1 MGLKIEFDI
10 KHFRKEMD
18 QLAAEIDNDI
28 FESLQQAG
36 EDFVAGA
43 RNMKKSEGG
52 FGDVTGNLRSSIG
65 YAIRRN
71 GEIIFGNFDGNS
83 TGVAAAK
90 RAIDEVEKNNG
101 LQLIGVAGMDYASAV
116 ESKGFNVISYQGLM
130 LMVDLTDYMKEIEKK
145 YNK

>member
-18 QLAAEIDNDI
+18 QLAAEIDNDV

-36 EDFVAGA
+36 EDFVTGA

-52 FGDVTGNLRSSIG
+52 FGDVTGALRSSIG
-65 YAIRRN
+65 YAIRRD
-71 GEIIFGNFDGNS
+71 GVIIHGDFKGNS

-90 RAIDEVEKNNG
+90 QAIEEVEKIEG

-116 ESKGFNVISYQGLM
+116 ESKGFNVITFQSELM
-130 LMVDLTDYMKEIEKK
+130 LVDLTDYMKEIEKK

>member
-10 KHFRKEMD
+10 KHFRKQMD
-18 QLAAEIDNDI
+18 QLAAEIDKDV

-36 EDFVAGA
+36 EDFVTGS
-43 RNMKKSEGG
+43 RGMKKHEGG

-90 RAIDEVEKNNG
+90 RAIDEVEKIQG
-101 LQLIGVAGMDYASAV
+101 LQLIGVAGMNYASEV
-116 ESKGFNVISYQGLM
+116 ESRGYNVITYHSGL
-130 LMVDLTDYMKEIEKK
+130 LMVDLTDYMREIQNK
-145 YNK
+145 YNR

>member
-18 QLAAEIDNDI
+18 QLAAEIDNDV

-36 EDFVAGA
+36 EDFVTSA

-52 FGDVTGNLRSSIG
+52 FGDVTKALRSSIG
-65 YAIRRN
+65 YAIRRD
-71 GEIIFGNFDGNS
+71 GVIIHGDFKGNS

-90 RAIDEVEKNNG
+90 QAIEEVEKIEG

-116 ESKGFNVISYQGLM
+116 ESKGFNVITFQSDLM
-130 LMVDLTDYMKEIEKK
+130 LVDLTDYMKEIEKK

>member
-1 MGLKIEFDI
+1 MAIKIELDI
-10 KHFRKEMD
+10 KHFRKEMN
-18 QLAAEIDNDI
+18 QLAAEIDKDI

-36 EDFVAGA
+36 EDFVTGA
-43 RNMKKSEGG
+43 RSMKKTEGG

-90 RAIDEVEKNNG
+90 RAIDEVEKIKG

-116 ESKGFNVISYQGLM
+116 ESKGLNVITYQGMVM
-130 LMVDLTDYMKEIEKK
+130 LVDLTDYMRTIEKK
-145 YNK
+145 YNR

>member
-1 MGLKIEFDI
+1 MGLKIELDI

-18 QLAAEIDNDI
+18 QLAAEIDKDI

-36 EDFVAGA
+36 EDFVTGA

-90 RAIDEVEKNNG
+90 RAIDEVEKNKG
-101 LQLIGVAGMDYASAV
+101 LQLIGVAGMDYATHV
-116 ESKGFNVISYQGLM
+116 ESKGLNVISYQSMLM
-130 LMVDLTDYMKEIEKK
+130 LIDLTDYMKEIQRK